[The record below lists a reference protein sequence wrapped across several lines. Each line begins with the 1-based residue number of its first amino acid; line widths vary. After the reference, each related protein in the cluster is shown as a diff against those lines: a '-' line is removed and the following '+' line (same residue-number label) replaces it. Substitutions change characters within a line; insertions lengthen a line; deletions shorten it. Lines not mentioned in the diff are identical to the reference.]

1 MPPRLQV
8 TPIASVIV
16 MLGLSGAAVSASS
29 PAAVPASNTQAAT
42 KLDVR
47 LAETG
52 PGAGL
57 SEATVSGSAEKIYLH
72 RETIISNADVVRAR
86 VVPGDRPAT
95 FNVGIMFTTDGS
107 AKMEKATQAH
117 LNKPL
122 AILVDGR
129 VVAAPTLRDEIRGSA
144 VITGDFTSA
153 EAGAIAAGLN
163 AR

>member
-1 MPPRLQV
+1 MPCRLQV
-8 TPIASVIV
+8 ASIASVIV
-16 MLGLSGAAVSASS
+16 ILALCGGALSASS
-29 PAAVPASNTQAAT
+29 PAAVPASTTQAAT

-47 LAETG
+47 LAETA

-57 SEATVSGSAEKIYLH
+57 SEATVSGSVEKIYLH
-72 RETIISNADVVRAR
+72 RETIISNADVVLAR

-95 FNVGIMFTTDGS
+95 FNVGVMFSTDGS
-107 AKMEKATQAH
+107 AKIEKATQAH

-129 VVAAPTLRDEIRGSA
+129 VVAAPTLRAEIRGSA
-144 VITGDFTSA
+144 VITGEFTSA
-153 EAGAIAAGLN
+153 EADAIASALN